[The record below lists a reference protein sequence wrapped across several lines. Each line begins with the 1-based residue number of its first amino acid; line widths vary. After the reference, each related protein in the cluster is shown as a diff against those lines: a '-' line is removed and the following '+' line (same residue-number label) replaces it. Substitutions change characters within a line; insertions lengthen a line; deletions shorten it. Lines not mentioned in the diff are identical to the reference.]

1 MNFALF
7 PMSLWVEAAVTGL
20 YSSGVTGEIF
30 PGSCLII
37 RLYELQL
44 FQKQVNEEEF
54 VRAAGS
60 ILVLHGWEAT
70 AAAPIQRCLMQMK
83 AHTEIKIEGAK
94 SPQASCWER
103 TLESI
108 RSLF

>member
-1 MNFALF
+1 
-7 PMSLWVEAAVTGL
+7 MSLWVEAAVTGL

-37 RLYELQL
+37 QLYELQL

-60 ILVLHGWEAT
+60 ILVLT
-70 AAAPIQRCLMQMK
+70 AGRPLLPPPPYRDV
-83 AHTEIKIEGAK
+83 
-94 SPQASCWER
+94 
-103 TLESI
+103 
-108 RSLF
+108 